1 MIGQP
6 AKGGQVSSSNST
18 RAAGSLTL
26 RPMREASL
34 NFLKTLVNTPSPVGH
49 ETRGQ
54 RVWLDYAAR
63 FADDTFSDAYG
74 NCVAVLNKGGGPRI
88 MLAAHA
94 DEIAMAVNYI
104 DDNGYLYVRRMGGVD
119 AAITKAQRVVI
130 HTRRGPVKG
139 VVGNVA
145 PHLTRQEGEPKPPKI
160 HDLFIDIGAGKRADA
175 EKLVRV
181 GDPITL
187 VDEFDILRG
196 DLAVARAFDNRIG
209 TWSVAEALRQ
219 LKESGR
225 KFGAEVCAVS
235 NVQEEVG
242 LLGARQI
249 AYSLKPDIA
258 LVVDV
263 THATD
268 YPTVSKAQ
276 HGDVKIGGG
285 PAITHGG
292 CNHPE
297 VVKRLEEVAKAK
309 KIPLQHEAMS
319 STSGTDTDVIFWTRG
334 GIASALIS
342 LPNRYMHSPVEL
354 VSLKDLELIPQLLA
368 AFVLSVKK
376 GERFKVKI

>member
-1 MIGQP
+1 
-6 AKGGQVSSSNST
+6 
-18 RAAGSLTL
+18 
-26 RPMREASL
+26 MRESSL
-34 NFLKTLVNTPSPVGH
+34 NFLRTLVNTPSPVGH

-54 RVWLDYAAR
+54 RVWLDYAKK
-63 FADDTFSDAYG
+63 FADETFSDAYG
-74 NCVAVLNKGGGPRI
+74 NCVAVLNKGGSPRI
-88 MLAAHA
+88 MLAGHA

-130 HTRRGPVKG
+130 HTRKGPVKG

-145 PHLTRQEGEPKPPKI
+145 PHLTRQEGDPKPPKI
-160 HDLFIDIGAGKRADA
+160 HDLFIDIGVGKRADA
-175 EKLVRV
+175 EKLVRI

-209 TWSVAEALRQ
+209 TFAVAEALR
-219 LKESGR
+219 LLTDSKSKLR
-225 KFGAEVCAVS
+225 AEVCAVS

-268 YPTVSKAQ
+268 YPTVSKTQ
-276 HGDVKIGGG
+276 HGDTRIGSG

-292 CNHPE
+292 CNHPD
-297 VVKRLEEVAKAK
+297 VVARIEAVAKAK

-319 STSGTDTDVIFWTRG
+319 NTSGTDTDVIFWTRG

-342 LPNRYMHSPVEL
+342 LPNRYMHSPVEV

-368 AFVLSVKK
+368 GFALSLKK

>member
-1 MIGQP
+1 
-6 AKGGQVSSSNST
+6 
-18 RAAGSLTL
+18 
-26 RPMREASL
+26 MREASL
-34 NFLKTLVNTPSPVGH
+34 NFLKTLVNTPSPVGY

-54 RVWLDYAAR
+54 RVWMDYAGQ
-63 FADDTFSDAYG
+63 FAEETFSDAYG
-74 NCVAVLNKGGGPRI
+74 NCVAVLNRGGSPRV

-104 DDNGYLYVRRMGGVD
+104 DDNGFIYVRKMGGVD
-119 AAITKAQRVVI
+119 AAITKAQRIVI
-130 HTRRGPVKG
+130 HTRNGPVKG

-145 PHLTRQEGEPKPPKI
+145 PHLTKQDDNPKPPKI
-160 HDLFIDIGAGKRADA
+160 HEIFVDIGVGSRKEA
-175 EKLVRV
+175 EKLVRT

-187 VDEFDILRG
+187 ADEFDLLRG

-209 TWSVAEALRQ
+209 TFAVAEALR
-219 LKESGR
+219 LLHES
-225 KFGAEVCAVS
+225 KAKLNVEVCAVS

-242 LLGARQI
+242 LLGVRQI

-276 HGDVKIGGG
+276 HGDVRVGKG
-285 PAITHGG
+285 PALTHGG

-297 VVKRLEEVAKAK
+297 VVKRLEDVARAK

-319 STSGTDTDVIFWTRG
+319 STSGTDTDAIFWTRG

-342 LPNRYMHSPVEL
+342 LPNRYMHSPVEV
-354 VSLKDLELIPQLLA
+354 VSLKDLELIPQLMTG
-368 AFVLSVKK
+368 FVQSLKK
-376 GERFKVKI
+376 GEQFKVKI

>member
-1 MIGQP
+1 
-6 AKGGQVSSSNST
+6 
-18 RAAGSLTL
+18 
-26 RPMREASL
+26 MREQSL
-34 NFLKTLVNTPSPVGH
+34 QFLKILVNTPSPVGH
-49 ETRGQ
+49 EVRGQ
-54 RVWLDYAAR
+54 RVWLDYAKHY
-63 FADDTFSDAYG
+63 ADETFSDAYG
-74 NCVAVLNKGGGPRI
+74 NCVAVLNKGGSPRL
-88 MLAAHA
+88 MLAGHA

-104 DDNGYLYVRRMGGVD
+104 TDDGYIYVRNMGGVN
-119 AAITKAQRVVI
+119 AAITKAQRVII
-130 HTRRGPVKG
+130 HTRNGPVKG

-145 PHLTRQEGEPKPPKI
+145 PHLMREEKDPKPPKI
-160 HDLFIDIGAGKRADA
+160 YDLFIDIGVSNRKEV
-175 EKLVRV
+175 EKLVQI

-187 VDEFDILRG
+187 APEFDLLRN

-209 TWSVAEALRQ
+209 TFAVAEALRL
-219 LKESGR
+219 LKESGA
-225 KFGAEVCAVS
+225 KLKAEVCAVS

-268 YPTVSKAQ
+268 YPTVNKPQ
-276 HGDVKIGGG
+276 HGDVKIGQG
-285 PAITHGG
+285 PTITHGG

-297 VVKRLEEVAKAK
+297 VVARIEAIAKSK

-319 STSGTDTDVIFWTRG
+319 GTSGTDTDAIFWTRG

-342 LPNRYMHSPVEL
+342 LPNRYMHSPVEV

-368 AFVLSVKK
+368 GFAQSLKK
-376 GERFKVKI
+376 GEGFKVTI